1 MQRYDAVKLIF
12 ESRYAMIK
20 LAFLIGMLHFNKARI
35 YAT

>member
-12 ESRYAMIK
+12 ESRYAKIK
-20 LAFLIGMLHFNKARI
+20 LAFLIVVLNFNKARI